1 MKNVKNLC
9 TLAGVAC
16 TDIYQH
22 LDSPGEY
29 IIPVDFSVSSKG
41 MILVNVVF
49 CRTEG
54 ETQAIVVRDST
65 GKQRDMYFNG
75 TNYAWL
81 TNVGQEVNWHHQ
93 LGLNVTPGILKE
105 IDEDYSVMPFLFDDK
120 SVAEMMEEIR
130 SKEPDVAQA
139 IEMCVKHI
147 HGTYS
152 DKYAKG
158 QDIIDTKK
166 MLYDKERGAF
176 LNIYQVSRY
185 LQRYLT
191 TGSKKSNLIKDI
203 EKAVHYLIFEITRRI
218 KAGDIEEVEPKI

>member
-1 MKNVKNLC
+1 MKNENL
-9 TLAGVAC
+9 G
-16 TDIYQH
+16 
-22 LDSPGEY
+22 
-29 IIPVDFSVSSKG
+29 
-41 MILVNVVF
+41 
-49 CRTEG
+49 
-54 ETQAIVVRDST
+54 
-65 GKQRDMYFNG
+65 
-75 TNYAWL
+75 
-81 TNVGQEVNWHHQ
+81 
-93 LGLNVTPGILKE
+93 
-105 IDEDYSVMPFLFDDK
+105 
-120 SVAEMMEEIR
+120 VAEMLSDIR
-130 SKEPDVAQA
+130 SKEPDVATA

>member
-9 TLAGVAC
+9 ALAGVAC
-16 TDIYQH
+16 TDIYRH
-22 LDSPGEY
+22 LDSTGEY
-29 IIPVDFSVSSKG
+29 IIPVDFSISKKG

-49 CRTEG
+49 ARTEG
-54 ETQAIVVRDST
+54 DKQAIVVRDAN
-65 GKQRDMYFNG
+65 GKQRDMTFNG
-75 TNYAWL
+75 THYVWL
-81 TNVGQEVNWHHQ
+81 TNVEEDVDWRQ
-93 LGLNVTPGILKE
+93 LGLNLTPGILKK
-105 IDEDYSVMPFLFDDK
+105 IDEDYSVTPFSFDDK
-120 SVAEMMEEIR
+120 SVAEMMDEIR
-130 SKEPDVAQA
+130 SKEPDVARA

-185 LQRYLT
+185 LQRYIT

-203 EKAVHYLIFEITRRI
+203 EKAVHYLIFELVRRI
-218 KAGDIEEVEPKI
+218 KMGDTEEVEPKV

>member
-1 MKNVKNLC
+1 MKNENLC
-9 TLAGVAC
+9 
-16 TDIYQH
+16 
-22 LDSPGEY
+22 
-29 IIPVDFSVSSKG
+29 
-41 MILVNVVF
+41 
-49 CRTEG
+49 
-54 ETQAIVVRDST
+54 
-65 GKQRDMYFNG
+65 
-75 TNYAWL
+75 
-81 TNVGQEVNWHHQ
+81 
-93 LGLNVTPGILKE
+93 
-105 IDEDYSVMPFLFDDK
+105 
-120 SVAEMMEEIR
+120 VAEMLSDIR
-130 SKEPDVAQA
+130 SKEPEVAQA